1 MIFQIKHLFVRKL
14 ENRDDNLFF
23 ELMGNPN
30 VMNPIPRK
38 VLTKRQSSERLEE
51 FITLEKTAN
60 NLIWCLTLKNNS
72 DLIGI
77 CGFVKNEQNE
87 YEIAYSILEKHW
99 GNGYG
104 TEIAKELICYGF
116 QNLGFN
122 KIFAEVNT
130 KNTNSIKILD
140 KLMTPISDSI
150 NNKDNCIDR
159 LYKLEKQNWGINN

>member
-87 YEIAYSILEKHW
+87 YEIAYSILEK
-99 GNGYG
+99 
-104 TEIAKELICYGF
+104 
-116 QNLGFN
+116 
-122 KIFAEVNT
+122 
-130 KNTNSIKILD
+130 
-140 KLMTPISDSI
+140 
-150 NNKDNCIDR
+150 
-159 LYKLEKQNWGINN
+159 